1 MIKQD
6 VDIILA
12 LVKEYVKNLLSGWGL
27 SDTDKSLIA
36 FEQKYMPYT
45 RYSGNQ
51 SVDHVLFRRFLRIFD
66 PDDIKNGIASELA
79 KEIEA
84 IEENTKQTESALSNH
99 IQDFD
104 DFRKDIR
111 TINVVVNGKYG
122 INSIPILITTQK
134 GQQEDTFNYTVF
146 GKSLLCSNEDT
157 VNNKNLFV
165 NGEVIGKT
173 LVLPISNPTEV
184 GAVVDDKILFVP
196 LYFGDVIE
204 QALHISYGSVVN
216 KTLNM

>member
-1 MIKQD
+1 MM
-6 VDIILA
+6 
-12 LVKEYVKNLLSGWGL
+12 
-27 SDTDKSLIA
+27 TDKMMLDVLLHASKQYIDSILKGYGTTNKELA
-36 FEQKYMPYT
+36 SFEKNNMA
-45 RYSGNQ
+45 RYSGDAPI
-51 SVDHVLFRRFLRIFD
+51 DHVLFRRFLRIFD

-104 DFRKDIR
+104 NFRKDIR

-122 INSIPILITTQK
+122 INSIPILITTQR
-134 GQQEDTFNYTVF
+134 GQQGDTFNYTVF
-146 GKSLLCSNEDT
+146 GKSLLCSNDDT

-196 LYFGDVIE
+196 LGDVIE
-204 QALHISYGSVVN
+204 QALHLSYGSVVN
-216 KTLNM
+216 KTLNI

>member
-1 MIKQD
+1 MM
-6 VDIILA
+6 
-12 LVKEYVKNLLSGWGL
+12 
-27 SDTDKSLIA
+27 TDKMMLDVLLHASKQYIDGILKGYGTTDKELA
-36 FEQKYMPYT
+36 SFEKNNMA
-45 RYSGNQ
+45 RYSGDAPI
-51 SVDHVLFRRFLRIFD
+51 DHVLFRRFLRTFD

-104 DFRKDIR
+104 NFRKYIR

-122 INSIPILITTQK
+122 INSIPILITTQR

-157 VNNKNLFV
+157 VNNKSLFV

-196 LYFGDVIE
+196 LGDVIE
-204 QALHISYGSVVN
+204 QVLHLSYGSVVN
-216 KTLNM
+216 KTLNI

>member
-1 MIKQD
+1 MMTDKMMLDVLLHASKQYID
-6 VDIILA
+6 GIL
-12 LVKEYVKNLLSGWGL
+12 KGYGTTNKNLAS
-27 SDTDKSLIA
+27 
-36 FEQKYMPYT
+36 FEKNNMA
-45 RYSGNQ
+45 RYSGDAPI
-51 SVDHVLFRRFLRIFD
+51 DHVLFRRFLRTFD

-84 IEENTKQTESALSNH
+84 IEENTKQTESALSSH

-104 DFRKDIR
+104 NFRKDIR

-196 LYFGDVIE
+196 IGDVIE
-204 QALHISYGSVVN
+204 QALHLSYGSVVN
-216 KTLNM
+216 KTLNI